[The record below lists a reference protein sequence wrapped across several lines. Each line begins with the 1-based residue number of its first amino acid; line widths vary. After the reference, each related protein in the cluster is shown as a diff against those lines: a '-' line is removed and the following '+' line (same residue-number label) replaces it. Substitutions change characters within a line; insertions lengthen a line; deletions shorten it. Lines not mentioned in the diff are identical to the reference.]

1 MVLLYSVHIF
11 SSFRSIFVLMMQ
23 KQDKKLTKNA
33 LTVSDNSL
41 KNQSSISTNA
51 GTWMLNFARKA
62 RNARFSFCVYLKY
75 GSYVPLRSESKLS
88 R

>member
-1 MVLLYSVHIF
+1 MELPYSVQIF

-51 GTWMLNFARKA
+51 GT
-62 RNARFSFCVYLKY
+62 
-75 GSYVPLRSESKLS
+75 
-88 R
+88 